1 MRNGRGRAA
10 FGALMFLFSLLAVF
24 RAPTY
29 HLWMLALMATEWGH
43 WLWAPSLLPLAPG
56 WTRSRGGRLGAGLG
70 LAAALLFLSPLVRA
84 EREFGGASELDA
96 GLSAAFGAANPGSQA
111 RQAPLVFPDLWFGV
125 RSPMVREEGFVYSTR
140 GGEALNLQL
149 YRPSIQAVFGRMP
162 EPLPVV
168 LVVHG
173 GSWRS
178 GTRLEMPELSRYLAA
193 RGYAVASIDY
203 GLAPEA
209 KFPGPVEDVRAALAY
224 LRSHAKELTLDPN
237 RVVLL
242 GRSAGSQ
249 IALAAAAERLPGVR
263 GVIDFYGP
271 NDMRLAW
278 TVPGSPWILDTH
290 SLLRQYMGGPPAEL
304 PKLYDEASALGLADK
319 NFPPTLM
326 IHGGRDE
333 LVWPVHD
340 LRLSARLTK
349 LGVPHYFL
357 ELPWATHGC
366 DYVFAGPCGQIS
378 TYAVERFLA
387 GVTHGS

>member
-1 MRNGRGRAA
+1 VRNGRGRVV

-43 WLWAPSLLPLAPG
+43 WLWAPALLPFAPG
-56 WTRSRGGRLGAGLG
+56 WTRTRGGRVGAGLG
-70 LAAALLFLSPLVRA
+70 LAAALLFLSPLARA
-84 EREFGGASELDA
+84 ERDFGGASELGTRLA
-96 GLSAAFGAANPGSQA
+96 AAFGAADPGSRA
-111 RQAPLVFPDLWFGV
+111 RRAPLVIPDLWFGV
-125 RSPMVREEGFVYSTR
+125 RSPKVREDGLVYSTR
-140 GGEALNLQL
+140 DGEALSLQL
-149 YRPSIQAVFGRMP
+149 YRPETAAS
-162 EPLPVV
+162 PLPVI

-178 GTRLEMPELSRYLAA
+178 GSRLEMPDLSRYLAA

-203 GLAPEA
+203 GLTPAA
-209 KFPGPVEDVRAALAY
+209 RFPGPVEDVRAALSY
-224 LRSHAKELTLDPN
+224 LRAKSKELGVDPG

-290 SLLRQYMGGPPAEL
+290 SLLRAYMGGPPAEL
-304 PKLYDEASALGLADK
+304 PKLYDEASALGRAGKD
-319 NFPPTLM
+319 FPPTLM

-333 LVWPVHD
+333 LVWPVHE
-340 LRLSARLTK
+340 LRLSARLSA

-357 ELPWATHGC
+357 DMPWATHGC

-387 GVTHGS
+387 RVTGERHGS

>member
-1 MRNGRGRAA
+1 
-10 FGALMFLFSLLAVF
+10 MFLFSLLAVF

-29 HLWMLALMATEWGH
+29 HLWMLALIATEWGH
-43 WLWAPSLLPLAPG
+43 WLWAPALLPLAPG
-56 WTRSRGGRLGAGLG
+56 WTRTRGGRLGAGLG

-84 EREFGGASELDA
+84 ERGFGASDTA
-96 GLSAAFGAANPGSQA
+96 PGGLQKAFGDAIPSIGRGAPA
-111 RQAPLVFPDLWFGV
+111 RPAPLVFGDLWLGV
-125 RSPMVREEGFVYSTR
+125 RSPNVREEALVYSR
-140 GGEALNLQL
+140 RNGADLALQL
-149 YRPSIQAVFGRMP
+149 YRPDLSGETSPI
-162 EPLPVV
+162 VV
-168 LVVHG
+168 VVHG

-178 GTRLEMPELSRYLAA
+178 GSRLEMPELSRYLAA

-203 GLAPEA
+203 GLAPA
-209 KFPGPVEDVRAALAY
+209 TKFPGPVEDVRAALAF
-224 LRSHAKELTLDPN
+224 LRSRSKNLSIDPD

-263 GVIDFYGP
+263 GVVDFYGP

-290 SLLRQYMGGPPAEL
+290 ELLRQYMGGPPAEL
-304 PKLYDEASALGLADK
+304 PALYDEASALGRAGKD
-319 NFPPTLM
+319 FPPTLM

-333 LVWPVHD
+333 LVWPVHE
-340 LRLSARLTK
+340 LRLSARLSA

-357 ELPWATHGC
+357 DLPWATHGC

-387 GVTHGS
+387 GVLHGA